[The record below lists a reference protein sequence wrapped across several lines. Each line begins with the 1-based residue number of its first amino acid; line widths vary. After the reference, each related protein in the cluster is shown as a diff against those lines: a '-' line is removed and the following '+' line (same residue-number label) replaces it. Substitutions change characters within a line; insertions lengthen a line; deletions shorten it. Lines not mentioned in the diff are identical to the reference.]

1 MKKGFAML
9 RKRSVPSI
17 LVFSILVSTLLVL
30 LCAGIASAESFD
42 GRDWEEVFSEDFEG
56 ANNAWEEKVYDEGG
70 SGTKTPES
78 SGDCNKN
85 DGTKANLSTYTNT
98 GTYLG
103 GWIKRIAQGKS
114 VGPRWINTL
123 PSLVDG
129 YDTSVVKISF
139 DIARSTNGYETVTVV
154 AVQGDLNSGTTNS
167 EEAIAHINN
176 EQWLFSLEDL
186 TYWGY
191 NGSNGWI
198 KGPEEDISGKVW
210 YHFDFIVDCDSDTF
224 DVYRDGTK
232 IIDGY
237 NIGVDFN
244 NINMLK
250 IATKK
255 SGSKTV
261 TYATYVDNISFSVIK
276 PASLSPSVT
285 VVRGGNGWSDSFKL
299 RAVMGQGADEVPAT
313 AKAYVALYGDT
324 GALLDMDIKSFAGT
338 LESKYFRNSY
348 NGTEPKYS
356 KLLIWNGMVPMTKA
370 TVSRIVLPI
379 AFDQHE
385 GANGNWWVDD
395 FDTGISAQ
403 NTSVLFK
410 IDPVTYYLEMSSD
423 NGSSWTRLSYR
434 ADHSGVTSSA
444 YPLEEREVLQGTIR
458 DYDNIYFSTGGKYS
472 GALIPVE
479 DSVFDTVTI
488 EKGANEI
495 GYAFL
500 AAKPESYKNGTKF
513 PKGYSPSYAAGYT
526 RVLYSDAEEVTLS
539 IPYNARYLYLYNN
552 SEDVSYTPA
561 AVTFTKSGNG
571 NTVNNN
577 SVRIATWN
585 IGHYSLG
592 EHSYSTIAASDFN
605 AKSAEYEDYID
616 NVLGADVISLNEY
629 SAEFIKGGQKAK
641 NTIFSQYPISYEG
654 EQRQYSCNA
663 LYAKENVTNITAHDF
678 ACNLAAGGSGV
689 AKPSNYYYLTSDLN
703 INGTTVKLVSVHLVY
718 TDPTSTSTMADQQ
731 INELINVFQNEDRVI
746 IMGDWNSS
754 FDHFTAFT
762 NAGYSLANTDYR
774 LSTYSECQDARYY
787 SSYIDYME
795 GAYDNIIYKGVN
807 VSGFGLG
814 GTKLSDHYGIYCT
827 VTVD

>member
-1 MKKGFAML
+1 MEEQYEKKLCYDTKKTVTGIFAL
-9 RKRSVPSI
+9 SI
-17 LVFSILVSTLLVL
+17 LFSVLLIL
-30 LCAGIASAESFD
+30 LCAGTVSAESFD
-42 GRDWEEVFSEDFEG
+42 GREWEEVFSEDFE
-56 ANNAWEEKVYDEGG
+56 AENNAWVNQVYDEGG
-70 SGTKTPES
+70 SGTKTPNS

-103 GWIKRIAQGKS
+103 GWFKRIAQGKS

-176 EQWLFSLEDL
+176 EHWLFSLEDL

-210 YHFDFIVDCDSDTF
+210 YHFDFIIDCDSDTF
-224 DVYRDGTK
+224 DVYRDGEK
-232 IIDGY
+232 LIDGY

-261 TYATYVDNISFSVIK
+261 TYATYVDNISFSVLE
-276 PASLSPSVT
+276 PASLSPSMSVLP
-285 VVRGGNGWSDSFKL
+285 GGNGYNDYFKV
-299 RAVMGQGADEVPAT
+299 RVAMGNGADGIPNT
-313 AKAYVALYGDT
+313 AKVYVALYGET
-324 GALLDMDIKSFAGT
+324 ETLLDIDIKNFADNI
-338 LESKYFRNSY
+338 ESKYFRRSY

-356 KLLIWNGMVPMTKA
+356 KLLIWNGMEPMAKA
-370 TVSRIVLPI
+370 TTARIILPVLVN
-379 AFDQHE
+379 QHE

-395 FDTGISAQ
+395 FDTGISAA
-403 NTSVLFK
+403 NTSVIFK
-410 IDPVTYYLEMSSD
+410 IDPVTYYLEVSSD
-423 NGSSWTRLSYR
+423 NGSSWTKLSYR
-434 ADHSGVTSSA
+434 ADHSNVTS
-444 YPLEEREVLQGTIR
+444 YDFPIEEREVLQGTIR
-458 DYDNIYFSTGGKYS
+458 DYDNIYFSTSGKYTGS
-472 GALIPVE
+472 LIPVE
-479 DSVFDTVTI
+479 DAVFDTVTI
-488 EKGANEI
+488 TKGENDI

-526 RVLYSDAEEVTLS
+526 RVLYSDAEELTLS

-552 SEDVSYTPA
+552 SENVSYTPA

-571 NTVNNN
+571 NAGNNN

-592 EHSYSTIAASDFN
+592 EHSYT
-605 AKSAEYEDYID
+605 
-616 NVLGADVISLNEY
+616 
-629 SAEFIKGGQKAK
+629 
-641 NTIFSQYPISYEG
+641 YPCS
-654 EQRQYSCNA
+654 
-663 LYAKENVTNITAHDF
+663 
-678 ACNLAAGGSGV
+678 
-689 AKPSNYYYLTSDLN
+689 
-703 INGTTVKLVSVHLVY
+703 
-718 TDPTSTSTMADQQ
+718 
-731 INELINVFQNEDRVI
+731 
-746 IMGDWNSS
+746 
-754 FDHFTAFT
+754 
-762 NAGYSLANTDYR
+762 
-774 LSTYSECQDARYY
+774 
-787 SSYIDYME
+787 
-795 GAYDNIIYKGVN
+795 
-807 VSGFGLG
+807 
-814 GTKLSDHYGIYCT
+814 
-827 VTVD
+827 